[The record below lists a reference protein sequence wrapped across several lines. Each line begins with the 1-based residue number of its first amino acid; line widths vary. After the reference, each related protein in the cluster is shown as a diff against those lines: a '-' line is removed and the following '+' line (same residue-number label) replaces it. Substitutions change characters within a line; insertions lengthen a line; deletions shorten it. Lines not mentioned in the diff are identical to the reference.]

1 MTANVAPP
9 SNQLNRTAILIV
21 LALGTFILGLSEFSM
36 MPMLPLISE
45 TFGSTPSQSGY
56 AISAYALGVVV
67 GAPIL
72 MLTTANMRKRKA
84 LLIFLSLMCISNSL
98 SAFATSLEQ
107 LVLFRFLS
115 GLPHG
120 AYFGAAIL
128 LASEIAPAGKRASFM
143 SKVFMGLT
151 IATIVGVPVVTLV
164 GQNLSWRYC
173 LAGAGVLAF
182 IAFIFVYRVVP
193 NIENTKPSNLLNE
206 FGVLKNKLVWSILGI
221 VIIGFGGVFCIYTY
235 VADTILEVTETAP
248 YTISIAMV
256 MFGIGS
262 TLGNYVLGKAA
273 DKSAIKTTG
282 LVLVCTIV
290 FAFAYVTASYNIWL
304 LYGVIF
310 FIGCSLGLAT
320 LVQTLL
326 MDVSPN
332 GHAMIGALVQC
343 AFNVANAIGPWVG
356 GIAIA
361 QGAAPN
367 QTGYVAA
374 ALFVGGFIMWLLS
387 YLQMSNKSFVAK
399 EA

>member
-290 FAFAYVTASYNIWL
+290 FAFAYVTASHNIWL